1 MIKLVYAGLLPLITP
16 AVENFSS
23 TVLVFYK
30 NNNELILVLLLWKHH
45 FPHFKNGK
53 LKSRVT
59 HTVIFKATISIPNA
73 KMRQNAFSL
82 LRL

>member
-1 MIKLVYAGLLPLITP
+1 MIKFIYAGLLPLIMP

-23 TVLVFYK
+23 TVLLFYK
-30 NNNELILVLLLWKHH
+30 NNNELILASLLWEHH

-59 HTVIFKATISIPNA
+59 HIVIFKATADNFYS
-73 KMRQNAFSL
+73 
-82 LRL
+82 